1 MKQTLNTI
9 FLLAAVY
16 DGRPIIPLEEIRKD
30 YFHHLTMDGF
40 LRKLGSGDIQLP
52 VIRMEG
58 SKKAPKGVHL
68 TDLANYIDER
78 RKEALREFEQLSRD
92 NRTIASII

>member
-30 YFHHLTMDGF
+30 WFHHLTMDGL
-40 LRKLGSGDIQLP
+40 LRKLGSGDIKLP
-52 VIRMEG
+52 VIRME
-58 SKKAPKGVHL
+58 A
-68 TDLANYIDER
+68 A
-78 RKEALREFEQLSRD
+78 RKHPRAC
-92 NRTIASII
+92 T